1 MNYRLDG
8 NPNSV
13 TKEFFEEGNRINS
26 EKYNGVFPWISDR
39 TPLNVGPGITILT

>member
-26 EKYNGVFPWISDR
+26 EKYNGSFPWLSNR
-39 TPLNVGPGITILT
+39 TPMSVGPGITILT

>member
-13 TKEFFEEGNRINS
+13 KKEFFEEGNRINNK
-26 EKYNGVFPWISDR
+26 KYNGIFPWISDR
-39 TPLNVGPGITILT
+39 ISMSVGPGITILT